1 MNRLHTWH
9 APRAVP
15 WASLLATAAMLGAA
29 GCASTPPTAAG
40 FAEVPMGSVFTYHRK
55 SSGSLGA
62 YDGQV
67 AWTYAPATWAG
78 KSVIAF
84 GAPQAGTS
92 LHMPADMARVADLDP
107 AGKPVF
113 SYDPP
118 IGYQWPLSVGKQWTS
133 THGVT
138 LHNSGS
144 TAQMTIHW
152 KVESWG
158 DVTVPAGTFK
168 AYKLVWTTSQGDVET
183 RWVNPQEGLL
193 TIKRHV
199 ERPGSHPQG
208 PGVLDAELLSRTG
221 PAR

>member
-1 MNRLHTWH
+1 MKKLHI
-9 APRAVP
+9 ASVPSPIP
-15 WASLLATAAMLGAA
+15 WASLIAVSALLTAG
-29 GCASTPPTAAG
+29 GCVTTPPQADG
-40 FAEVPMGSVFTYHRK
+40 FADPPMGSVFTYHRK
-55 SSGSLGA
+55 SSGSLGN

-67 AWTYAPATWAG
+67 VWTYSPSTWAG

-92 LHMPADMARVADLDP
+92 LHLPVTAARMADLNP
-107 AGKPVF
+107 GGKPLYT
-113 SYDPP
+113 YDPP
-118 IGYQWPLSVGKQWTS
+118 IGYQWPLVVGKQWTS
-133 THGVT
+133 RHMVT
-138 LHNSGS
+138 VHNSGM
-144 TAQMTIHW
+144 TVPMTIDW

-168 AYKLVWTTSQGDVET
+168 AYKLVWTTSQGEIEM
-183 RWVNPQEGLL
+183 RWTNPQEGLM

-208 PGVLDAELLSRTG
+208 PGVLDAELLSRVL

>member
-1 MNRLHTWH
+1 MNRLHTRRETG
-9 APRAVP
+9 ASP
-15 WASLLATAAMLGAA
+15 WLTSLATAALMAAA
-29 GCASTPPTAAG
+29 GCASAPPAATG
-40 FAEVPMGSVFTYHRK
+40 FADVPMGSVFTYHRK
-55 SSGSLGA
+55 SSGSLGS

-67 AWTYAPATWAG
+67 VSTYAPATWAG
-78 KSVIAF
+78 QAVIAY

-92 LHMPADMARVADLDP
+92 LHLPADMARAADLNP
-107 AGKPVF
+107 AGKPVL

-133 THGVT
+133 THSVT

-144 TAQMTIHW
+144 TVQMTINW

-168 AYKLVWTTSQGDVET
+168 AYKLVWTNNLGEVET
-183 RWVNPQEGLL
+183 RWVNPQEGLM
-193 TIKRHV
+193 TFKRHI

-208 PGVLDAELLSRTG
+208 PGVLDAELLSRAG